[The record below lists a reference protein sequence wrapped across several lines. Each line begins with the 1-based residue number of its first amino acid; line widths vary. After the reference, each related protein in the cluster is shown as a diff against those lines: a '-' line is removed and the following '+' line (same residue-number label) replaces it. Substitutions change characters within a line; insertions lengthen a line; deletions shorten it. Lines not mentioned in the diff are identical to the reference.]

1 MYICKKLKKN
11 DLVDSKIRAIGL
23 NLSLVTKGIDSN
35 K

>member
-1 MYICKKLKKN
+1 MQEIKKN

-23 NLSLVTKGIDSN
+23 KLSLVTKGIGSN

>member
-1 MYICKKLKKN
+1 MQEIKKN